1 MYETE
6 KMIDGYLI
14 CEVKNM
20 ERSLLLPPSEASLL
34 YSKYESVTTQ
44 VSLMAIKVPPKVWR
58 QKVQN
63 KYILPD
69 YANDV
74 DKVVFD
80 FEQYISQYTDPK
92 KCGHKGVVQI

>member
-1 MYETE
+1 
-6 KMIDGYLI
+6 
-14 CEVKNM
+14 
-20 ERSLLLPPSEASLL
+20 
-34 YSKYESVTTQ
+34 
-44 VSLMAIKVPPKVWR
+44 MAIKVPPKVWR

-69 YANDV
+69 YENDV